1 MLRFI
6 KHYKSK
12 YILFIQRVMLSIL
25 TTHFRFT
32 EIVKQNPELIKKTA
46 NFFVSSYFLERKLEM

>member
-6 KHYKSK
+6 KQYKSK
-12 YILFIQRVMLSIL
+12 YIFCIQRVMLSIL
-25 TTHFRFT
+25 TTQFRHIRFT

-46 NFFVSSYFLERKLEM
+46 NSLLVLIF